1 MSYATDTAPAHRR
14 WLVGGFLLALLAL
27 GVVAFGQWRGAAP
40 IGTSLLQLLPAT
52 AAGELETLAEQRM
65 QEPLNRDLLILV
77 HHADA
82 ARATT
87 LVRQLDEQ
95 LRASGLFEPL
105 QGSLQADLPAVRQ
118 QLLDQRL
125 ALLGPAE
132 RRLLIDSPQAWVE
145 QRLQRLYDPT
155 GSAGLIPLEQDVWGI
170 AAMAQQYQASLAG
183 NVTADLDGQLFVERD
198 GERWAVLHAR
208 TRGDAF
214 DRGLPAQVAAQVDS
228 ARRQVSTAGGELLA
242 ASGLLHAAH
251 GEAQARRETSLIGGV
266 SLATGI
272 GLLLLL
278 FRNLRVLLVVLPV
291 FVGALAGATVCIAVF
306 GNLHLLTLVL
316 GASLVG
322 VSLDF
327 PLHYLSKSWALQP
340 WRPWQGLGLTLAG
353 LSLALLTNLIGY
365 LALAF
370 TPFPALTQ
378 IAVFS
383 ASGLLAAYLCT
394 VCLLPALIGDS
405 LRPVATPLALA
416 QRLLAWRERLLAR
429 IATPWLLAA
438 LLAYCGAGLTQ
449 LSLEDDLRQ
458 WVSRAPQL
466 TEQAARIAGL
476 TGFQPTSQ
484 YFLVRGDDVDQLLE
498 RQAAVTQHLEPLVAN
513 GALAG
518 YRALSQRLAS
528 ADEQARL
535 RDALGTLGRQRAP
548 LLALGFAPQ
557 ALDDELRQLRETG
570 PVSLEQA
577 LAGPLG
583 EAWRPLWLGEHDGQA
598 VGLVSLNGLADSQ
611 VLAGVAAGLPGVTP
625 IDRVGELN
633 DRFAATQLEAA
644 ELKALACALI
654 LALLCLPFGF
664 AGALRCLA
672 VPVLA
677 SLASLASLGW
687 LGQPL
692 TLFSLFG
699 LLLVS
704 AIGVDYAILMRKAV
718 GGSTVSLLGTLLAAL
733 TTWLSFG
740 LLMLSSTPAVSSFG
754 LAVSLG
760 LLFSFLFAPWAASPQ
775 AKTQP

>member
-14 WLVGGFLLALLAL
+14 WLIGGFLLALLVLVA
-27 GVVAFGQWRGAAP
+27 VAFGQWRGAAP
-40 IGTSLLQLLPAT
+40 ISTSLLQLLPDTAT
-52 AAGELETLAEQRM
+52 GALEALAERRM

-82 ARATT
+82 ERAAA
-87 LVRQLDEQ
+87 LVRQVGEQ
-95 LRASGLFEPL
+95 LQASGSFERV

-145 QRLQRLYDPT
+145 QRVQRLYDPT
-155 GSAGLIPLEQDVWGI
+155 GSNGLIPLEQDVWGL
-170 AAMAQQYQASLAG
+170 AAVAQQYQASLAG
-183 NVTADLDGQLFVERD
+183 KVGADLDGQLFVERD
-198 GERWAVLHAR
+198 GVRWLVLHAR
-208 TRGDAF
+208 TRGGAF
-214 DRGLPAQVAAQVDS
+214 DRGLPAQVSALVDN
-228 ARRQVSTAGGELLA
+228 ARRQVSAADGELLA
-242 ASGLLHAAH
+242 TSGLLHAAH
-251 GEAQARRETSLIGGV
+251 GETQARRETTVIGGV
-266 SLATGI
+266 SLAAGI
-272 GLLLLL
+272 GLLLFL
-278 FRNLRVLLVVLPV
+278 FRSPRVLLVVLPV
-291 FVGALAGATVCIAVF
+291 IVGALAGTTVCIAVF
-306 GNLHLLTLVL
+306 GSLHLLTLVL

-340 WRPWQGLGLTLAG
+340 WRSWRGLRLTLAG
-353 LSLALLTNLIGY
+353 LSLALLTNLVGY

-370 TPFPALTQ
+370 TPFLALTQ

-394 VCLLPALIGDS
+394 VCLLPALIGGS
-405 LRPVATPLALA
+405 LRPVATPLGLA
-416 QRLLAWRERLLAR
+416 QRLLAWRHRLLAR
-429 IATPWLLAA
+429 IATPWLLTA
-438 LLAYCGAGLTQ
+438 LLTYCGVGLTQ

-466 TEQAARIAGL
+466 TEQAARIADL

-498 RQAAVTQHLEPLVAN
+498 RQTAVTRRLERLVAD
-513 GALAG
+513 GTLTG
-518 YRALSQRLAS
+518 YRALSQLLAS
-528 ADEQARL
+528 TNEQAHL
-535 RDALGTLGRQRAP
+535 RDALDALGRHDAP
-548 LLALGFAPQ
+548 LLALGFSSP
-557 ALDDELRQLRETG
+557 ALDGEARHLREAD

-583 EAWRPLWLGEHDGQA
+583 EAWRPLWLGEHAGQA

-611 VLAGVAAGLPGVTP
+611 ALAGVAAGLSGVTP

-633 DRFAATQLEAA
+633 DRFAATQVKAA
-644 ELKALACALI
+644 ELKLLACALI
-654 LALLCLPFGF
+654 LALLCPPFGV

-677 SLASLASLGW
+677 SLASLATLGW

-718 GGSTVSLLGTLLAAL
+718 GGPAVSLLGILLAAL

-740 LLMLSSTPAVSSFG
+740 LLMVSSTPAVSSFG

-760 LLFSFLFAPWAASPQ
+760 LLFSFLFAPWAASPRSE
-775 AKTQP
+775 AQP